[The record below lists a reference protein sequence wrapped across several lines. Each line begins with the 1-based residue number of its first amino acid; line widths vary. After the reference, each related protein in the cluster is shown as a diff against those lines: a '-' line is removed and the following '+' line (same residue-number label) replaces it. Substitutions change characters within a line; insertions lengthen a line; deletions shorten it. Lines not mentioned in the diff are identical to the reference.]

1 MTELNPQGKNLSE
14 GNKTVKQDKNNDP
27 LWSWVSIFPSL

>member
-14 GNKTVKQDKNNDP
+14 GNKTVKQDKNNA
-27 LWSWVSIFPSL
+27 SVNV